1 MKLWSSVA
9 VAYAALA
16 AHRLRSA
23 LTMLGIILGVA
34 SVIAMVAIGAGTQT
48 RIQEELQA
56 LGANVM
62 VLVSGAANS
71 QGARLGVGTRPT
83 ITEADA
89 KAIRL
94 EIAAVAAVS
103 PAIGGNAQ
111 IIAGNANW
119 TTGVSGVTEEYFI
132 VRDWYASAGRVLE
145 TEEVAAG
152 RKSLVLGQT
161 VADKLFPDQD
171 PIGQVVRINK
181 VPFTVVG
188 VLQRKG
194 QNLSGV
200 DQDDT
205 VMMPLSAAANRVV
218 GRNPANPRSVGGIG
232 IKIQDG
238 ANMAATAEEIRKLI
252 RQRHGISP
260 GREDDFWLRNLSEI
274 IQAKEETS
282 RIMSLLLAAVASVS
296 LIVGGIGIMN
306 IMLVSVTERTR
317 EIGIRMAVGARRRD
331 ILIQFLIEAIVLS
344 MIGGAIGLILGVGG
358 SLTIDALANLR
369 VELNLQGAISALLFA
384 AAVGVFFGF
393 YPAKQA
399 ASLPPMDALRYE

>member
-103 PAIGGNAQ
+103 PAIAGNAQ